1 METMEFQAVCTIMYH
16 QQMVIT
22 EFLGQRKML
31 DTTCVSNDFLTVKFV
46 DFTDTDDS
54 KRKTS
59 KIYSCDLLT
68 WTVGAGPFHLYIYTR
83 AQHEC
88 VKTNTK

>member
-1 METMEFQAVCTIMYH
+1 
-16 QQMVIT
+16 
-22 EFLGQRKML
+22 ML

-68 WTVGAGPFHLYIYTR
+68 WTVGAGPFHLYIYIYTGL
-83 AQHEC
+83 A
-88 VKTNTK
+88 